1 MIFLWA
7 VTEIPSY
14 NFPYLEETKWWSLIL
29 LLIFSAMDC
38 LGRLVVDFRW
48 IITKDNIWVFAAL
61 RLLCLPAL
69 VCCSKGW
76 IFTSDLWSSLFVG
89 ILGYSNGYLGSLSIL
104 MVNEWVEERY
114 QGLAGTFTGF
124 SLNSGLVAGATV
136 SVFVESMIKA
146 L

>member
-1 MIFLWA
+1 
-7 VTEIPSY
+7 
-14 NFPYLEETKWWSLIL
+14 
-29 LLIFSAMDC
+29 MDC